1 MCLVHIWHVPTC
13 HWMEC
18 PCQRGRILAVYLHQD
33 WQIPLQSVMIESV
46 NLQLAIFGLSD
57 YIYILFIYIYIH
69 TFPHTLQRPGP
80 KHLTLRKGSP
90 SGRVARSRP
99 SGWKPMAGL
108 QWRSANQGK
117 TSFAAWHSADALKT
131 HPRHWWQ
138 HATSEKIPYSRIFC
152 FNKD

>member
-1 MCLVHIWHVPTC
+1 MC
-13 HWMEC
+13 
-18 PCQRGRILAVYLHQD
+18 
-33 WQIPLQSVMIESV
+33 
-46 NLQLAIFGLSD
+46 QLATGWSVPVNVGGSWRFISTRTDRFHCRAWWLNQSIFNLPFLD
-57 YIYILFIYIYIH
+57 YQIISIYYLYIYIH